1 VGGQER
7 REGASAS
14 LVNAKGISWTHTHGP
29 NDRAS
34 GAEKEE
40 GAGGAFCCSTVQL
53 WLPIHRGGCTIG
65 KGLLVGGHLHSVRA
79 SVSLYV

>member
-14 LVNAKGISWTHTHGP
+14 LVNAKGISRTHTQGP
-29 NDRAS
+29 NGRAS
-34 GAEKEE
+34 GAQK
-40 GAGGAFCCSTVQL
+40 GGGVFCCSTVQL
-53 WLPIHRGGCTIG
+53 WLPIHSGGCTIG